1 MHMNLLTWNLLLG
14 QPLPAERPD
23 PAPVEADDL
32 FQALEGWGQW
42 SEWGPGAIVLAVVSA
57 LLSLVLLSFVLR
69 YGGLWLR
76 AFMAEAD
83 VSFWHLVGM
92 GFRQVD
98 TAMIVDAKVM
108 AAQAGL
114 DISDDG
120 ITTRRLEGHSLAGGD
135 VPRVMRA
142 IIAAERAEI
151 DLDFDRAAAI
161 DLAGRDVEDAVR
173 TSVHPKVIGCPDAS
187 LGKQTLSA
195 VAKDGVELKIR
206 AKVTVRTNLEQL
218 IGGATEET
226 VIARVGEGII
236 TAIGSA
242 ESHVDVLASPE
253 LISQAVHA
261 RGLDSHTAF
270 SIVSIDVED
279 IDVGER
285 IGARLRLDRAEADTR
300 VARAEAETRRA
311 EAIANEQ
318 EMMARVA
325 LNRARVVAAEADVPK
340 AMAEAIRE
348 GRFRIDDGQRSHDR

>member
-1 MHMNLLTWNLLLG
+1 MCFHPLTWQLLPG
-14 QPLPAERPD
+14 QPLPAERP
-23 PAPVEADDL
+23 APQGD
-32 FQALEGWGQW
+32 ALSPWETW
-42 SEWGPGAIVLAVVSA
+42 SSWSQWGPGLIALAVVSLLLA
-57 LLSLVLLSFVLR
+57 LLLLSFVLR
-69 YGGLWLR
+69 HGGLWLR
-76 AFMAEAD
+76 ALAAEAD
-83 VSFWHLVGM
+83 VSFWHLVAM

-108 AAQAGL
+108 AAQAKLNIGE
-114 DISDDG
+114 DG
-120 ITTRRLEGHSLAGGD
+120 ITTYRLEAHCLAGGN

-142 IIAAERAEI
+142 IIAAERANIE
-151 DLDFDRAAAI
+151 LDFDRAATI
-161 DLAGRDVEDAVR
+161 DLAGRDIEDAVR
-173 TSVHPKVIGCPDAS
+173 TSVLPKVIGCPEAS
-187 LGKQTLSA
+187 LGSKQTLSA

-206 AKVTVRTNLEQL
+206 AKVTVRTNLQQL

-242 ESHVDVLASPE
+242 ESHVDVLANPE
-253 LISQAVHA
+253 RISQAVHA

-285 IGARLRLDRAEADTR
+285 IGARLRLDRASADTR

-318 EMMARVA
+318 EMKARVA
-325 LNRARVVAAEADVPK
+325 ENRARVVEAEADVPK
-340 AMAEAIRE
+340 AMAEAIRA
-348 GRFRIDDGQRSHDR
+348 GRLRFDEVD